1 MRLGML
7 RRSATAD
14 RIIRV
19 SSSTPYLWPTML
31 ALLATHLAGMGA
43 FLTVPVLA
51 PAIAAETGLPLGLV
65 GVHTALVYAGALVT
79 GPMTAGLVRRHGG
92 VRVLQGALLIIA
104 FGIALAAIGTP
115 SALVASALVAGAGH
129 GPVTP
134 GGSQLIAARTP
145 PRRRALVF
153 SLKQTGVPAG
163 AMLVAAAAPAIA
175 ALAGWRAGVLAI
187 AATSLLVAAAIQ
199 PLRRPLDA
207 ERDPKAGG
215 AGPGAFLRESAG
227 TLGLLRHHP
236 ALLRLTLMSCAYGI
250 AQFCFLTFFV
260 AFQVASLGSGLAEAG
275 LLLAA
280 AQVMGVLGRI
290 GWALA
295 ADRWGARPVLVLCGL
310 GAAAGGTVLALA
322 GPGWPVLPV
331 LLAGMAMGATAVGWN
346 GVMLAEAARIAPG
359 GQVGAA
365 TAALSFC
372 FGVTMLVAPPAFSGL
387 VGLTSGYGAGFL
399 MCVLAALAGAFAI
412 ARGAAK

>member
-1 MRLGML
+1 
-7 RRSATAD
+7 
-14 RIIRV
+14 
-19 SSSTPYLWPTML
+19 ML

-65 GVHTALVYAGALVT
+65 GFHTALVYAGALVT

-92 VRVLQGALLIIA
+92 VRVLQGALLVIA
-104 FGIALAAIGTP
+104 CGIALAAIGTP
-115 SALVASALVAGAGH
+115 WALVASALVAGAGH

-163 AMLVAAAAPAIA
+163 AMLVAAAAPPWQRWP
-175 ALAGWRAGVLAI
+175 AGG
-187 AATSLLVAAAIQ
+187 
-199 PLRRPLDA
+199 
-207 ERDPKAGG
+207 GG
-215 AGPGAFLRESAG
+215 AGDRGDVPPRRRGDPAAARAAGCGAGPEGRRRRPGRLLRESAG

-260 AFQVASLGSGLAEAG
+260 AFQVASLGTGLAEAG

-322 GPGWPVLPV
+322 GPAGRCCRCCWPAWPWARPPS
-331 LLAGMAMGATAVGWN
+331 AGTA
-346 GVMLAEAARIAPG
+346 
-359 GQVGAA
+359 
-365 TAALSFC
+365 
-372 FGVTMLVAPPAFSGL
+372 
-387 VGLTSGYGAGFL
+387 
-399 MCVLAALAGAFAI
+399 
-412 ARGAAK
+412 